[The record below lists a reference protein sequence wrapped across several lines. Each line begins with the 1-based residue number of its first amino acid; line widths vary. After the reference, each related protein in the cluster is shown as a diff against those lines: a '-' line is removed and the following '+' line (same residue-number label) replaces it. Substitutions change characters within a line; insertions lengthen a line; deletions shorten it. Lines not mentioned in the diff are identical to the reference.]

1 MPKYK
6 YVAKTQEGRTVSEVA
21 MANTK
26 TELINRLRAKG
37 LFIVSINEIGERIGK
52 PSFFSAFF
60 RAKGKR
66 SSLKLRDLTFFA
78 RNLSTMLSS
87 GVTLLRS
94 LEIIS
99 AQTESL
105 KLGNA
110 LKKVCSDVKGGLGFG
125 EAIAKYPTIF
135 STVWQ
140 GIVKVGETSGN
151 LPFVLEK
158 LADYLDMKME
168 FERKIKSALIYPGI
182 LFVAASGAMFV
193 FFRFILPK
201 FSEIFSE
208 FDVEMPL
215 PTQILFNLS
224 NFINKHF
231 YPILALVI
239 GAIVFFVMFRKQKA
253 FKVFWDNTSYKLPLI
268 GDLTMTFYLERIT
281 STMYILLD
289 SGLPVVYALE
299 ITTNSVGNVFFE
311 KILATV
317 KEKIREGSALSDELA
332 KVEVFPLLLSEMAR
346 IGEETGTMPEV
357 FSKVSSH
364 YQKDLSA
371 NVERI
376 VAAFEPIMIIIMGVV
391 IGGIVISLFLP
402 LFKIATAGG

>member
-6 YVAKTQEGRTVSEVA
+6 YVAKTQEGKTVSEISI
-21 MANTK
+21 ANTK

-37 LFIVSINEIGERIGK
+37 LFIVSVAEIGERAAK

-99 AQTESL
+99 AQTESA
-105 KLGNA
+105 KLGDA
-110 LKKVCSDVKGGLGFG
+110 LKKICNDVKGGLAFG
-125 EAIAKYPTIF
+125 EAIAKYPAIF
-135 STVWQ
+135 SPIWQ
-140 GIVKVGETSGN
+140 GIVRVGETSGN

-168 FERKIKSALIYPGI
+168 FERKIKSALIYPII
-182 LFVAASGAMFV
+182 LMLAASGAVFV
-193 FFRFILPK
+193 FFKFILPK
-201 FSEIFSE
+201 FREIFSE

-215 PTQILFNLS
+215 PTEILFNLS
-224 NFINKHF
+224 SFVDRHF
-231 YPILALVI
+231 YIILALII
-239 GAIVFFVMFRKQKA
+239 GAIIFFIAFRKHKA
-253 FKVFWDNTSYKLPLI
+253 VKVFWDETAYKLPLL
-268 GDLTMTFYLERIT
+268 GDLVLTFYFERIT

-299 ITTNSVGNVFFE
+299 ITANSVGNVFFE
-311 KILATV
+311 KILVTV
-317 KEKIREGSALSDELA
+317 KNRIREGAALSDELA

-346 IGEETGTMPEV
+346 IGEETGTMPEI

-402 LFKIATAGG
+402 LFKIATAGA